1 MTTWSILFSD
11 FFQEYTGKHVFS
23 RIFRN
28 VPDTYSIER
37 SSSTSMM
44 DASSRTVISIF
55 LLKQKEEK
63 KASLGLL

>member
-37 SSSTSMM
+37 SSSTMYDGCFKSNG
-44 DASSRTVISIF
+44 DIIF